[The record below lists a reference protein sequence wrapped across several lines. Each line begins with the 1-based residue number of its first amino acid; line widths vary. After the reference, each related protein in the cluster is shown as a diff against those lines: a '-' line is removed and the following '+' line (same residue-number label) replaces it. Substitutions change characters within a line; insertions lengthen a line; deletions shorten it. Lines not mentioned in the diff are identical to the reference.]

1 MIETLNESNPHRR
14 QSGLQ
19 FRPQGIN
26 LQSTAL
32 IGLVSQSPSLPLSAT
47 DSLSSPFQQNGVTG
61 AAMATPMKNRTISAF
76 ASVYVNRFVEQQQL
90 AFFNS
95 QLPATATNNHNN
107 NNNDGGHV
115 AIPNHAHQQA
125 SSRSAP
131 APAPAAPVRPAA
143 HSHSQPSSPV
153 PAPLPVLPDVP
164 TYSAVAVIHQ
174 RPVDLANADQVVRA
188 QLLDQAIASTE
199 EDAPVEA
206 EAFLADDVIFTVH

>member
-1 MIETLNESNPHRR
+1 VEDVIETLNESNPHRR

-32 IGLVSQSPSLPLSAT
+32 IGLVSHSPSLPLSAT
-47 DSLSSPFQQNGVTG
+47 DSLSQQNGVTG

-95 QLPATATNNHNN
+95 QLPATVNNNANNHNNN

-115 AIPNHAHQQA
+115 AIPNPAHQQT

-131 APAPAAPVRPAA
+131 AQPVRPAA

-153 PAPLPVLPDVP
+153 PAPLSVLPDVP

-174 RPVDLANADQVVRA
+174 RPVDLANADQIVRA